1 MFGFAAFADIPF
13 AGLPS
18 TYVSLSESVTATD
31 SQSSALN
38 AVGALTESVTATGSQ
53 SSVLNAVGDI
63 TESISATDSQSVTVY
78 ITASVLEELL
88 AEDSQSGSLNA
99 IASILEIGD
108 TVDIVFANGSF
119 YVTINETVYA
129 LDSVTGRYLWEPID
143 DTQTPAWSIINNNQ
157 TSTWTPI
164 TTS

>member
-1 MFGFAAFADIPF
+1 LFTNSITETLLA
-13 AGLPS
+13 S
-18 TYVSLSESVTATD
+18 D
-31 SQSSALN
+31 SQTTALY
-38 AVGALTESVTATGSQ
+38 
-53 SSVLNAVGDI
+53 AVGDI
-63 TESISATDSQSVTVY
+63 TESISATDSQSVIVY

-88 AEDSQSGSLNA
+88 AEDSQSVSLDA
-99 IASILEIGD
+99 IASIIEIGD
-108 TVDIVFANGSF
+108 AVDVVFANGSF

>member
-1 MFGFAAFADIPF
+1 LFTEDI
-13 AGLPS
+13 
-18 TYVSLSESVTATD
+18 TETVSAED
-31 SQSSALN
+31 SQTAVLY
-38 AVGALTESVTATGSQ
+38 AVGGITESV
-53 SSVLNAVGDI
+53 N
-63 TESISATDSQSVTVY
+63 ATDAQSVTVY

-88 AEDSQSGSLNA
+88 AEDSQSTSLNA
-99 IASILEIGD
+99 VASILEIGD
-108 TVDIVFANGSF
+108 AVDVLFANGSF